1 MTAARDLE
9 GFERLAS
16 GDSSAFREA
25 RLVVHWL
32 AQLPSAAGASLAP
45 AMDDF
50 SHTSLS
56 WLAEQELL
64 AGVVLPD
71 ERRAALDVGGLRLL
85 VLAADGTVAG
95 EMALRGA
102 TLDEARSWL
111 GGELG
116 GEVKLPEHELP
127 VHPIGEGAPVP
138 DVATSDLNDLARWFG
153 NAARVLDQVTA
164 LHEHA
169 AEVRCWPHHFD
180 IATLISLDPAGATD
194 AEEAR
199 SVGVGM
205 TPGDG
210 GVSVPYF
217 YITPWPYPP
226 ADQLPKLEGGGH
238 WNTEGW
244 VGALLRGDE
253 LHGDAATQRD
263 QVAAFVTS
271 AVSASLTLLSV
282 GTV

>member
-1 MTAARDLE
+1 MSTALHLD
-9 GFERLAS
+9 GFEGLAS

-45 AMDDF
+45 AVADF
-50 SHTSLS
+50 SHTALS
-56 WLAEQELL
+56 WLADAGLL

-71 ERRAALDVGGLRLL
+71 GRRAALDVGGLRLL
-85 VLAADGTVAG
+85 VLAADGTVG
-95 EMALRGA
+95 SEMGLRGVK
-102 TLDEARSWL
+102 LDEARSWL

-116 GEVKLPEHELP
+116 GEVKFPEHELP
-127 VHPIGEGAPVP
+127 AHPVGEGAPVP
-138 DVATSDLNDLARWFG
+138 DVAASDVNQLARWFG
-153 NAARVLDQVTA
+153 NAARVLNQVTD

-180 IATLISLDPAGATD
+180 IATLISIDPAGAKG

-199 SVGVGM
+199 SIGVGM

-210 GVSVPYF
+210 GVPVPYF

-226 ADQLPKLEGGGH
+226 ADRLPGLEGGGH
-238 WNTEGW
+238 WNTKGW
-244 VGALLRGDE
+244 VGAVLRGDE
-253 LHGDAATQRD
+253 MRGDADDQRD
-263 QVAAFVTS
+263 QITAFVTS
-271 AVSASLTLLSV
+271 AIDASAALL
-282 GTV
+282 G